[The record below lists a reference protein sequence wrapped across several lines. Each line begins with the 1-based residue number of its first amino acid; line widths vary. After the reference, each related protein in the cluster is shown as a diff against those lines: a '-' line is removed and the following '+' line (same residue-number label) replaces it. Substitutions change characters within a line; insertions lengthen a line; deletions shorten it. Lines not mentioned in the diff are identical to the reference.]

1 MPQGFHL
8 DNLVRSGTKQPNPIS
23 ASAGGQAHPPFP
35 MALIACFVADKSKV
49 KVRDDLS
56 VLAGIFRAQSMV
68 PKKTN

>member
-1 MPQGFHL
+1 
-8 DNLVRSGTKQPNPIS
+8 
-23 ASAGGQAHPPFP
+23 

-49 KVRDDLS
+49 EVRDDLS